1 MQIQAGLPVQM
12 IDLLQAVILLF
23 ITADIVVRR
32 IFRVRES
39 AGDIVELASVSRSY
53 GGGSV

>member
-1 MQIQAGLPVQM
+1 M